1 MPDIKNLKNILK
13 VDNEEYNI
21 NAVHSDAA
29 TRVDNVLV
37 IKQSASDK
45 EDISFDGG
53 ARREVSVVPSTG
65 GTYTGTVYVQP
76 VPENEAPAEEQLVN
90 YGDIYKLVE
99 NLTGFSCYI
108 WQVETDEQGDTIRTL
123 VGANKTEEDGEE
135 REILDCA
142 SLIMGPESELAS
154 LAVYLTTTNVTNL
167 PSYYL
172 YICEEVPHNIYFGL
186 EDRYVKL
193 SNELRSDINDDT
205 TISYTAETLYNK
217 FNEIDNSLINTETRL
232 TQNLEAEKIEI
243 YLKIANIIGGL
254 DDDEFNL
261 KSIKENLIDI
271 DERIEKIING
281 ETTVANATQATNA
294 SYATADTDGR
304 VFQTNYY
311 RSAGNT
317 DYSNTITIS
326 TANPSG
332 GNPGDIWIKI
342 PS

>member
-1 MPDIKNLKNILK
+1 MPDIKNLKNTLK

-53 ARREVSVVPSTG
+53 AQREVSVVPSTG

-76 VPENEAPAEEQLVN
+76 VPENEAPAEDQLVN

-99 NLTGFSCYI
+99 NLTGFSCYT
-108 WQVETDEQGDTIRTL
+108 WQVETDEHGNIVRTL
-123 VGANKTEEDGEE
+123 TSANRKEEDEEE

-154 LAVYLTTTNVTNL
+154 LAEYLTATNITSL

-172 YICEEVPHNIYFGL
+172 YICDEVPHNIYFGL
-186 EDRYVKL
+186 ENKYVKL
-193 SNELRSDINDDT
+193 SNELRSDISDDT
-205 TISYTAETLYNK
+205 VSYTAETLYNK
-217 FNEIDNSLINTETRL
+217 FNELDNSLIDTETRL
-232 TQNLEAEKIEI
+232 TQSLEAEKLEI

-261 KSIKENLIDI
+261 KSIKEDLIDI

-281 ETTVANATQATNA
+281 ETTVAKATQATNA

-317 DYSNTITIS
+317 NYSNTITIS

-342 PS
+342 PN